1 MPKGRQPTPPPVLQ
15 PSPGSG
21 DTEEAQNRAEVRQYR
36 QPRMMPT
43 RPTRPATKRPLKTA
57 AERKKHEDRKK
68 KKKDLKIA
76 KKR

>member
-1 MPKGRQPTPPPVLQ
+1 MPRPGRGTPVINPNL
-15 PSPGSG
+15 GSG
-21 DTEEAQNRAEVRQYR
+21 DTEKSRAEVRQYL

-43 RPTRPATKRPLKTA
+43 RPVRPVKTA
-57 AERKKHEDRKK
+57 AERKKDEEKKK

>member
-1 MPKGRQPTPPPVLQ
+1 MPRRQPTPPPVLQ
-15 PSPGSG
+15 PNPGSG
-21 DTEEAQNRAEVRQYR
+21 DTEQSRAEVRQYR

-43 RPTRPATKRPLKTA
+43 RPVGPATKRPLKTA
-57 AERKKHEDRKK
+57 AERKKDEEKKK

>member
-1 MPKGRQPTPPPVLQ
+1 MPRGRQPTPPLVIQ
-15 PSPGSG
+15 PNPGSG
-21 DTEEAQNRAEVRQYR
+21 DTEKSRAEVRQYR

-43 RPTRPATKRPLKTA
+43 RPVGPATKRPLKTA
-57 AERKKHEDRKK
+57 AERKKDEEKKK